1 MVLSRKAGKC
11 LRSEVFGK
19 TFTNQIRRKKKSSL
33 REREKYHSKYNKEY
47 FQYIVFRRKLI
58 QSLYSD
64 MLINFAI
71 DKNEILYQ
79 PIKFSKSAKLFT
91 VTKRK

>member
-1 MVLSRKAGKC
+1 M
-11 LRSEVFGK
+11 
-19 TFTNQIRRKKKSSL
+19 SSL
-33 REREKYHSKYNKEY
+33 RNFLEDIHVPNSNKKDDRLLGKEKNITPSVIKNISSTLFFKES
-47 FQYIVFRRKLI
+47 FFEITQQLI

-64 MLINFAI
+64 MLINFTI

-79 PIKFSKSAKLFT
+79 PIKFSKSVKLFT